1 VSAAK
6 KSWFKRMREAA
17 RRRWRHKPGPV
28 PWLRA
33 IPARL
38 TLRLLRVLPLR
49 VSLGLGDRIGRL
61 AWISQKRKGYGR
73 AQLGQ
78 ALPHLAPQEAGR
90 ILKASC
96 GHLGRSAVETLVVCQ
111 KYRAQGM
118 STCFEWEP
126 GSRELLESLCG
137 QSPVLVE
144 AHFGAFEAFGAAI
157 AELGLKPGFTMRP
170 PSNYYVAKDV
180 VASREGFGIELFP
193 RHGAVRKMLAHMK
206 SGGSVILAT
215 DQDAHHA
222 PIFVP
227 WFDKLAATERA
238 ASAIAL
244 RNGAAVVACWC
255 VRLPGV
261 ARFRIGAELI
271 REAGPREK
279 VTDEAAIE
287 LTGKIHTALETVI
300 RAHPEQY
307 LWVHNRYKTR
317 PPEE

>member
-1 VSAAK
+1 MSAK
-6 KSWFKRMREAA
+6 QKGPWKRLREAA

-38 TLRLLRVLPLR
+38 TLRLLRIVPLR
-49 VSLGLGDRIGRL
+49 FSLFLGDRIGRL
-61 AWISQKRKGYGR
+61 AWLSAKRRGYGR

-78 ALPHLAPQEAGR
+78 ALPGLSAQEADR
-90 ILKASC
+90 ILRRSC
-96 GHLGRSAVETLVVCQ
+96 GSLGRSAVETLVVCQ
-111 KYRAQGM
+111 KYRKTGM
-118 STCFEWEP
+118 AHCFEYEP
-126 GSRELLESLCG
+126 GARELL
-137 QSPVLVE
+137 QSMRDQSAVLVE

-157 AELGLKPGFTMRP
+157 AEMDLRPGFTMRP
-170 PSNYYVAKDV
+170 PSNYYVARDV
-180 VASREGFGIELFP
+180 VASRDGWGIALFP

-206 SGGSVILAT
+206 TGGSVILAT

-227 WFDKLAATERA
+227 WFGKLAATERA

-244 RNGAAVVACWC
+244 RNGAPVVACWC

-271 REAGPREK
+271 RPAGKREK
-279 VTDEAAIE
+279 VTDAAAIE
-287 LTGKIHTALETVI
+287 LTTQIHHALEAVI

>member
-1 VSAAK
+1 MSQQK
-6 KSWFKRMREAA
+6 PWTKRVREAA
-17 RRRWRHKPGPV
+17 RRRWRHKPGPI
-28 PWLRA
+28 PWIRA

-38 TLRLLRVLPLR
+38 TLRFLRVLPLR
-49 VSLGLGDRIGRL
+49 LSLGLGDRLGRF
-61 AWISQKRKGYGR
+61 AWLSSKRRGYGR

-78 ALPHLAPQEAGR
+78 ALPQLSAQEADR
-90 ILKASC
+90 ILRSSC

-111 KYRAQGM
+111 KYRHQGM
-118 STCFEWEP
+118 SSCFAWED
-126 GSRELLESLCG
+126 GARELLQSVKG
-137 QSPVLVE
+137 QAPVIVE

-157 AELGLKPGFTMRP
+157 AELGLEPGFTMRP

-180 VASREGFGIELFP
+180 VASRDGFGIALFP

-206 SGGSVILAT
+206 AGGSVILAT

-244 RNGAAVVACWC
+244 RNGAPVIACWC
-255 VRLPGV
+255 VREPGV
-261 ARFRIGAELI
+261 ARFRIGAQLI
-271 REAGPREK
+271 RAAGPREK
-279 VTDEAAIE
+279 VTDEAAIS
-287 LTGKIHTALETVI
+287 LTHEIHTVLETVI

>member
-1 VSAAK
+1 MSAPK
-6 KSWFKRMREAA
+6 KSWFKRLREAT

-28 PWLRA
+28 PWMRA

-38 TLRLLRVLPLR
+38 TLRLLRILPLR
-49 VSLGLGDRIGRL
+49 ASLGLGDRLGRL
-61 AWISQKRKGYGR
+61 AWISQKRKTYGR
-73 AQLGQ
+73 AQLKQ
-78 ALPHLAPQEAGR
+78 ALPDLSPREADR

-111 KYRAQGM
+111 KYRARGM
-118 STCFEWEP
+118 SECFAWEP
-126 GSRELLESLCG
+126 GARELLESLRG
-137 QSPVLVE
+137 QSAVIVE
-144 AHFGAFEAFGAAI
+144 AHFGAFEAFGAAV
-157 AELGLKPGFTMRP
+157 AELGLDPGFTMRP

-180 VASREGFGIELFP
+180 VASRDGFGIKLFP

-222 PIFVP
+222 PVFVP
-227 WFDKLAATERA
+227 WFGKLAATERA

-244 RNGAAVVACWC
+244 RNGAPVVACWC
-255 VRLPGV
+255 VREPGV
-261 ARFRIGAELI
+261 ARFRIGAERI
-271 REAGPREK
+271 RDAGPREK

-287 LTGKIHTALETVI
+287 LTSRIHTALETVI

>member
-1 VSAAK
+1 MSAPEG
-6 KSWFKRMREAA
+6 SWFKSARDVA
-17 RRRWRHKPGPV
+17 RRRWRHKPGLV

-33 IPARL
+33 LPARL
-38 TLRLLRVLPLR
+38 TLRFLRLLPLR
-49 VSLGLGDRIGRL
+49 LSLGLGDCIGRL
-61 AWISQKRKGYGR
+61 AWISEKRKRYGR
-73 AQLGQ
+73 AQLAQ
-78 ALPHLAPQEAGR
+78 ALPQLSKQEADR

-96 GHLGRSAVETLVVCQ
+96 GSLGRSAVETLVVCQ
-111 KYRAQGM
+111 RYREQGM
-118 STCFEWEP
+118 SKCFSWEP
-126 GSRELLESLCG
+126 GARELLFSMKG

-157 AELGLKPGFTMRP
+157 AELGLEPGFTMRL

-180 VASREGFGIELFP
+180 VASRDGFGIQLFP
-193 RHGAVRKMLAHMK
+193 RRGAVRKMLAHMK
-206 SGGSVILAT
+206 SGGSIILAT

-244 RNGAAVVACWC
+244 RNGAPVVACWC
-255 VRLPGV
+255 VREPDV
-261 ARFRIGAELI
+261 ASFRIGAKLV
-271 REAGPREK
+271 RPAGMREK
-279 VTDEAAIE
+279 VTDEAAID
-287 LTGKIHTALETVI
+287 LTSKIHTALEVVI

>member
-1 VSAAK
+1 MSQP
-6 KSWFKRMREAA
+6 SFRKRIRDAA
-17 RRRWRHKPGPV
+17 RRRWRHQPGPI

-38 TLRLLRVLPLR
+38 TLRLLRILPIR
-49 VSLGLGDRIGRL
+49 SSLWLGDCIGRL
-61 AWISQKRKGYGR
+61 AWLSKRRRGYGR
-73 AQLGQ
+73 AQIGL
-78 ALPHLAPQEAGR
+78 ALPQLDPRQR
-90 ILKASC
+90 DRYLLQSC

-111 KYRAQGM
+111 KYRDRGLAER
-118 STCFEWEP
+118 FAYEP
-126 GSRELLESLCG
+126 GAREVLASARG
-137 QSPVLVE
+137 QAAILVE

-157 AELGLKPGFTMRP
+157 ADLGLEPGFTMRP
-170 PSNYYVAKDV
+170 PSNFYVAKDV
-180 VASREGFGIELFP
+180 VASRDGWGIKLFP
-193 RHGAVRKMLAHMK
+193 RHGAVRKMLGHMR

-227 WFDKLAATERA
+227 WFGKLAATERA

-244 RNGAAVVACWC
+244 RNGSPVIACWC
-255 VRLPGV
+255 VREPGL
-261 ARFRIGAELI
+261 ARFRIGAKLI
-271 REAGPREK
+271 RAASERTA

-287 LTGKIHTALETVI
+287 LTSQIHAALEPVI